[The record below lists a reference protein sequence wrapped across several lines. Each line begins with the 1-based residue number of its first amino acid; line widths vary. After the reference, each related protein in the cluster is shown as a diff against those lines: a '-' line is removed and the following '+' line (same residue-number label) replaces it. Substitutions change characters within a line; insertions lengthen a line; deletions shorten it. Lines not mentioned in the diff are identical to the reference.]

1 MTETFK
7 PRAPRAHDNGRVSEA
22 TIPLLINSTLITFAK
37 LCHKMRLVLH
47 TLEYSAQNE
56 VVSIIIS
63 TKTCLTNNQ

>member
-7 PRAPRAHDNGRVSEA
+7 PRAPRAHDNVSEA

-47 TLEYSAQNE
+47 TLEYSSQNE
-56 VVSIIIS
+56 VVNIIIS
-63 TKTCLTNNQ
+63 TKTC